1 MKTFEGLKE
10 GTILYSPEYLNDG
23 NMTVCYSNYFS
34 ETNEKELCFAD
45 EKGFLWRGNQFDP
58 ADWQLKAQ

>member
-10 GTILYSPEYLNDG
+10 GTVLYSPEYPGDG
-23 NMTVCYSNYFS
+23 EMTVHYSNCFS
-34 ETNEKELCFAD
+34 ETKELCFAD

-58 ADWQLKAQ
+58 ADWEVKI